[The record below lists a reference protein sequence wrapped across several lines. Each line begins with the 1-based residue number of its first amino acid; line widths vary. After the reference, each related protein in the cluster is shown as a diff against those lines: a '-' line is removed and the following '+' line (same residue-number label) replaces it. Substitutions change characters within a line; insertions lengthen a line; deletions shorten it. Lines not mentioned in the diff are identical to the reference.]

1 MIGLSSVLRV
11 VGFGSLMA
19 FAAAG
24 GLRAPSARA
33 VVIDRIVAVVN
44 KDIITL
50 SQVQEA
56 GRGEF
61 SQLQQRYNG
70 RRLKREI
77 ERVQRKYL
85 DLLITRRLR
94 VNRAKEM
101 ELSFTDAEVDRALED
116 VKKRNNIS
124 DSELEVLL
132 KREGMTIPEYR
143 ERVGEEILLRKVM
156 NIEVRSRVSVTPRE
170 IKAYYKSHRSE
181 FLPPER
187 IRAGHIL
194 FLAPINAGQDIERVK
209 RTAAERVLRGIRK
222 GAGFSE
228 MAKRHSQDPSAA
240 RGGDLGIILRGE
252 VLPNFERVLFAMK
265 EGEVSDVVRTRAGFH
280 IIKLVRRLPRIPP
293 PLSQVEKKI
302 RNRIFQEKVTARMRR
317 WMEELKKKAYIE
329 VTM

>member
-156 NIEVRSRVSVTPRE
+156 NIEVRSRVSVPPRE
-170 IKAYYKSHRSE
+170 IKAYY
-181 FLPPER
+181 
-187 IRAGHIL
+187 
-194 FLAPINAGQDIERVK
+194 
-209 RTAAERVLRGIRK
+209 
-222 GAGFSE
+222 
-228 MAKRHSQDPSAA
+228 
-240 RGGDLGIILRGE
+240 
-252 VLPNFERVLFAMK
+252 
-265 EGEVSDVVRTRAGFH
+265 
-280 IIKLVRRLPRIPP
+280 
-293 PLSQVEKKI
+293 
-302 RNRIFQEKVTARMRR
+302 
-317 WMEELKKKAYIE
+317 
-329 VTM
+329 